1 MYNKEK
7 NCHLWISCFLLFLSL
22 NCLNACKSRVQVV
35 IEQQEAQQAK
45 KNKEAEKEY
54 QKAVKLH
61 RAKQSK
67 STQKMMKKSEKAQK
81 RAIRKTMYK
90 SKGRSDCVK

>member
-22 NCLNACKSRVQVV
+22 NCLNACKSGVQVV

-61 RAKQSK
+61 RAKQ
-67 STQKMMKKSEKAQK
+67 MMKKSEKAQK